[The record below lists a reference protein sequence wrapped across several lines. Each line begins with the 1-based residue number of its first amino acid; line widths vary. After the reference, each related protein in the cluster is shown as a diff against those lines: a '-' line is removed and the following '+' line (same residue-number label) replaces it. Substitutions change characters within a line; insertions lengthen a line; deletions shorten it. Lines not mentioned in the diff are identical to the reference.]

1 MRRLAVLEADGRR
14 GSRPNLFGALGVYK
28 VDPFYNVDRRGAMR
42 SKAYLGEFEQMVLLV
57 VVGQRNDAASVD
69 ISRALEEG
77 AGRSVS
83 RGALYTTLDRLKRK
97 GLLEWRVEPG
107 RNACLS

>member
-1 MRRLAVLEADGRR
+1 MA
-14 GSRPNLFGALGVYK
+14 
-28 VDPFYNVDRRGAMR
+28 
-42 SKAYLGEFEQMVLLV
+42 KAYLGEFEQMVLLV
-57 VVGQRNDAASVD
+57 VVGQGNDVASVD

-83 RGALYTTLDRLKRK
+83 RGALYTTLDRLNKK

-107 RNACLS
+107 DIARSGLPRRHFTVTAQGMRLLRTSRDVLMRLWEEAEEALERAR